1 MKKVLA
7 VALSVI
13 MLLGIIPF
21 AAMAAGEKDFV
32 FDFVASSTEVKAGDV
47 VDVTLNVTGAAGAAS
62 VGWQFE
68 LDLPEGLE
76 YVDNSAVMNAATKS
90 AINAGEFSF
99 ENSTKVMVCCEA
111 NGEALKNMEG
121 TNEIMTFQVKVA
133 DDAAA
138 GAELTFELID
148 FLVMDGDA
156 GDLDADKVELNIDT
170 LKVVVDPDFTFDF
183 VASKTNVVAGEVVTI
198 TLNVTGV
205 AGAASVGWQFELD
218 LPAGLEFVDNSAVM
232 NAATKS
238 AINAGEFSFENGT
251 KVMVCCEANGEA
263 LKNMEGTNEIMT
275 FQVKVADDAVAGDE
289 LTFGLIDFLVMDG
302 DAGDLAAELVK
313 LNIDTLTIVD
323 HICSADKLTFVPAAD
338 ATCTADGNIAYYVC
352 ECSLKYTDAD
362 ATEFVAD
369 VIVPATGHTEGEA
382 VVENNVDPDCENN
395 GSYDSVVYCTVCDE
409 ELSREEVIVDALGHT
424 KAAESVKENEVAP
437 DCENDGSYD
446 EVVYCDVC
454 GEELSRETITVDAL
468 GHDYEAV
475 VTAPDCVNGGYTTYT
490 CTVCG
495 DSYVADETDAL
506 GHTEGEVVYENV
518 SDATCTE
525 GGTGDAVV
533 YCSVCGEELSRIT
546 STVPALGH
554 TDGEAVVE
562 NNVNPDCVNDGSYD
576 EVVYCTVCGVE
587 VSREEVIVD
596 ALGHEEADAVEEN
609 RVAAD
614 CENDGSYDTVV
625 YCAVCGEE
633 LSRETTVI
641 DALGHTEGEVVIEN
655 NVAPDCTNEG
665 SYDEVVYCTVCGDE
679 LSRDTI
685 TVDALGHDYAAV
697 VTAPTCTEQGYTT
710 YTCSVCGDSYVAD
723 YVDALGHTAA
733 DEWVEDTTVRGQW
746 NILCTVCGEILESE
760 IRLVP
765 VEGVELDQ
773 DYVETYYVR
782 KAPAFTLTETVL
794 PEDLE
799 KLGYTVTWSSSNE
812 KVATVDEDGNVTTHK
827 RGEAVIT
834 VTVEMEDGTTFTDT
848 CTVKVK
854 YTFCQWLIWFFL
866 LGCCWYFV

>member
-1 MKKVLA
+1 MKKFLA

-13 MLLGIIPF
+13 MLLGLIPL
-21 AAMAAGEKDFV
+21 AAMATNDYDLV
-32 FDFVASSTEVKAGDV
+32 FDFEASTTDVRPGDV
-47 VDVTLNVTGAAGAAS
+47 VDITVSVTGAENVESA
-62 VGWQFE
+62 GWQFE
-68 LDLPEGLE
+68 LTFPEGLE
-76 YVDNSAVMNAATKS
+76 YVAGSG
-90 AINAGEFSF
+90 AINP
-99 ENSTKVMVCCEA
+99 
-111 NGEALKNMEG
+111 ALKDTISATDDCSFTESSKIVVNVG
-121 TNEIMTFQVKVA
+121 TDGLTNLAQKNVILTYQVKVG
-133 DDAAA
+133 DTVSTGDT
-138 GAELTFELID
+138 LD
-148 FLVMDGDA
+148 VMAYDWTIMDINT
-156 GDLDADKVELNIDT
+156 DLYPDDKVQINYAT
-170 LKVVVDPDFTFDF
+170 LTVMPPEPEIVFDF
-183 VASKTNVVAGEVVTI
+183 VPAKSQAVAGEIVDVTVSVTCTDVVES
-198 TLNVTGV
+198 
-205 AGAASVGWQFELD
+205 AGWQFELTF
-218 LPAGLEFVDNSAVM
+218 PTGLEYVAGSG
-232 NAATKS
+232 
-238 AINAGEFSFENGT
+238 AINP
-251 KVMVCCEANGEA
+251 A
-263 LKNMEGTNEIMT
+263 LKDTISATDDCSFTESSKIVVNVGTDGLTNLNQTNVILT
-275 FQVKVADDAVAGDE
+275 YQVKVADDAVVGDTFSVEAYDWTIMDINTDLYPDE
-289 LTFGLIDFLVMDG
+289 LVQINYG
-302 DAGDLAAELVK
+302 
-313 LNIDTLTIVD
+313 TIEVVD
-323 HICSADKLTFVPAAD
+323 HICSADKLTFVPAVD
-338 ATCTADGNIAYYVC
+338 ATCTDDGNIAYYVC
-352 ECSLKYTDAD
+352 ECSLKYKDAD
-362 ATEFVAD
+362 ATELVAD

-382 VVENNVDPDCENN
+382 VVENNVDPDCEND

-437 DCENDGSYD
+437 DCTNEGSYD
-446 EVVYCDVC
+446 EVVYCEVC

-468 GHDYEAV
+468 GHDYEAD
-475 VTAPDCVNGGYTTYT
+475 VTDPTCTEGGYTTYT

-495 DSYVADETDAL
+495 DEYTADETDAL

-525 GGTGDAVV
+525 GGKGDAVI
-533 YCSVCGEELSRIT
+533 YCSVCGEELSRVT

-576 EVVYCTVCGVE
+576 KVVYCTVCGVE

-596 ALGHEEADAVEEN
+596 ALSHEEADAVEEN

-641 DALGHTEGEVVIEN
+641 DALGHTEAEAVEEN
-655 NVAPDCTNEG
+655 RVAADCENDG
-665 SYDEVVYCTVCGDE
+665 SYDTVVYCSVCDKE
-679 LSRDTI
+679 LSRET
-685 TVDALGHDYAAV
+685 TVIDALGHDYDAV
-697 VTAPTCTEQGYTT
+697 VTDPTCTEQGYTT

-723 YVDALGHTAA
+723 YVDALGHTEAE
-733 DEWVEDTTVRGQW
+733 EWVEDATVRGKW
-746 NILCTVCGEILESE
+746 NLLCTVCGEILKSE

-773 DYVETYYVR
+773 DYVEPYYVR